1 MLNKPRLWIAAL
13 ALSAAGL
20 VGIVGNEGYT
30 DRAVQPVKNDKW
42 TYGLG
47 STTRPDGK
55 PVQPGDTITPP
66 LAIKLA
72 VRDIAVKEVAL
83 RACFGEEVKL
93 TQGEYDAYVDLAY
106 NVGTGAVCRSS
117 IPQKVRRGEYA
128 AACRTILDFKKV
140 QGRDCS
146 LPQNKKF
153 CGGVWTR
160 RLRNF
165 KQCMGN
171 IEE

>member
-1 MLNKPRLWIAAL
+1 MKSIRIWIAAL
-13 ALSAAGL
+13 ALSATGL
-20 VGIVGNEGYT
+20 VGIVGHEGYT
-30 DRAVQPVKNDKW
+30 DKAVQPVKNDKW
-42 TYGLG
+42 TYGHG

-55 PVQPGDTITPP
+55 PVQPGDKITPP
-66 LAIKLA
+66 QALQLA
-72 VRDIAVKEVAL
+72 VRDIAIKEKAL
-83 RACFGEEVKL
+83 RACFGDVKL

-106 NVGTGAVCRSS
+106 NVGAGAVCRSS
-117 IPQKVRRGEYA
+117 IPQKVKRGEYA

-160 RLRNF
+160 RLDKY
-165 KQCMGN
+165 KQCMGDGA
-171 IEE
+171 